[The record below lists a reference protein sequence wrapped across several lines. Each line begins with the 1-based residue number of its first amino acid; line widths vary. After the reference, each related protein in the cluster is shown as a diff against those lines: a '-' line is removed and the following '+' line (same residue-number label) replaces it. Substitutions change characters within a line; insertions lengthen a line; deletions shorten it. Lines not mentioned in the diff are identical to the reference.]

1 MSSATDTLQELRLL
15 LEDQVRRSGETNQVL
30 GEGGGERRGVKEG
43 GERRT
48 GVSGGQWRRGREGG
62 RRE

>member
-30 GEGGGERRGVKEG
+30 GEGGGEGCREEGRGEG
-43 GERRT
+43 G
-48 GVSGGQWRRGREGG
+48 GEG
-62 RRE
+62 